1 MRYDLEST
9 LPERAF
15 KKSLFKNAPA
25 TLEGGGKGGGTPSPT
40 QATSYQTN
48 VPEYARPYVEN
59 MLNATQ
65 KQLFNTDDSGITGFK
80 PYKPYSSNPSDYYA
94 GFSPMQQQAQSS
106 AANLQ
111 VPGQFGQATDMATM
125 SGMGALGTAGQAGM
139 YGAQGN
145 MAGQRAAGLS
155 NMYGGAGA
163 QAGQQAAGISNMYGG
178 LGAMSGQQYAN
189 QSAGAGQ
196 QGADIGQQYG
206 GQSAMYGGMG
216 AMQGMQGANIG
227 QSLGQMSTNAN
238 AQQAYMNPYL
248 QNALNPQLAEIQ
260 RQYDITG
267 QGQQSAAAKSGA
279 FGGSREALMAAENQR
294 NKNMA
299 MNQVIGQ
306 GYNQA
311 FTNAQQ
317 QMNAANQAAL
327 SGNAQALQGYGM
339 GLQGVGQAGQLGM
352 QGTGQALQ
360 GYGQAGSQALA
371 GYGMGLQGA
380 GQAGQQAMQGYGMG
394 LQGAG
399 QAGSQAMQGAGLG
412 LQGVGA
418 QQNAY
423 NQLGAAGSNLANIG
437 GQQLAAQQGIIG
449 TQAQQGATQQAL
461 EQSKINQS
469 IQDYATAQQYP
480 MMQLGAMSNMLRGL
494 PMQSTAVQS
503 YQAQAPV
510 AQQAAG
516 LLGAY
521 NAYTGKK
528 EGGEIKAM
536 AKGGIADIPRYKS
549 GVLIGLENKIDDI
562 AQSDTYAQEGQKQL
576 PKLMQQTTSPGIKQL
591 IATKQ
596 AEDQLGQNISGVA
609 AGNTGDLGMNMAEG
623 GIIPRFATG
632 TEVKDPYGLTTAA
645 AEASKGYATPEEA
658 LTTQQGLLASGLKNV
673 QANLSPEEQEQ
684 QKYVQERRAGLSDK
698 QRRAEKM
705 NEALAFLKFGSTVG
719 GLGTAATEGAKSYMI
734 GQGEIQKTY
743 DELNDNLVKQAAE
756 IKKAQRAEA
765 KGDIDK
771 AQTHFDK
778 AAKYKLDAIKDNAT
792 LLNTLETHKMDNTSR
807 ERVAQINAAVHA
819 APTTF
824 LKEQLQ
830 RYEKELTAEN
840 AAKGLPPPTLY
851 DIQTRMTQ
859 ATKTTDETI
868 AAADRRAA
876 GNKFADFLTN
886 IASDPGISVAY
897 MKASKGDKEAES
909 LVKAYIDKKRTEIYN
924 AYQTAPPT
932 AQNPPAAQ
940 NNSFVMDGYKFP
952 DQKSLDAYKAAKA
965 KQ

>member
-25 TLEGGGKGGGTPSPT
+25 TLEGGKGGGGTPAPT
-40 QATSYQTN
+40 QSTAYQTN
-48 VPEYARPYVEN
+48 IPEYAKPYVTN

-65 KQLFNTDDSGITGFK
+65 NQLFNTQKTTNEAGEESTEITGFK
-80 PYKPYSSNPSDYYA
+80 PYKPYSSNPADYYA

-111 VPGQFGQATDMATM
+111 TPGQFGQGSAMTGMA
-125 SGMGALGTAGQAGM
+125 GLGALGTTRQAG
-139 YGAQGN
+139 
-145 MAGQRAAGLS
+145 
-155 NMYGGAGA
+155 
-163 QAGQQAAGISNMYGG
+163 MYGG
-178 LGAMSGQQYAN
+178 LGAQAGLGFGQQA
-189 QSAGAGQ
+189 Q
-196 QGADIGQQYG
+196 DP
-206 GQSAMYGGMG
+206 
-216 AMQGMQGANIG
+216 
-227 QSLGQMSTNAN
+227 NAVMN
-238 AQQAYMNPYL
+238 YMNPYL
-248 QNALNPQLAEIQ
+248 QASLNPQLAEIQ

-267 QGQQSAAAKSGA
+267 QGEQSAATKQGA

-311 FTNAQQ
+311 FNNAQQ
-317 QMNAANQAAL
+317 QMATAA
-327 SGNAQALQGYGM
+327 
-339 GLQGVGQAGQLGM
+339 QLGM
-352 QGTGQALQ
+352 QGAQA
-360 GYGQAGSQALA
+360 
-371 GYGMGLQGA
+371 
-380 GQAGQQAMQGYGMG
+380 
-394 LQGAG
+394 
-399 QAGSQAMQGAGLG
+399 G

-418 QQNAY
+418 QQAGY
-423 NQLGAAGSNLANIG
+423 GQLGQAGAGLANIG
-437 GQQLAAQQGIIG
+437 GQELAAQQGIIG
-449 TQAQQGATQQAL
+449 TQAQQGAQQQAL
-461 EQSKINQS
+461 EQSKINQAV
-469 IQDYATAQQYP
+469 QDYGTAQQYP
-480 MMQLGAMSNMLRGL
+480 MLQLGLMSNMLRGL

-521 NAYTGKK
+521 NAYAGKK
-528 EGGEIKAM
+528 EGGAIKAM
-536 AKGGIADIPRYKS
+536 AKGGIADIPGYKS
-549 GVLIGLENKIDDI
+549 GVLVGLENKIDDI
-562 AQSDTYAQEGQKQL
+562 AQSDAYAQEGQKQL

-609 AGNTGDLGMNMAEG
+609 AGDTGDLGFNMAEG

-719 GLGTAATEGAKSYMI
+719 GLGTAAIEGAKSYMT
-734 GQGEIQKTY
+734 GQGEIQNKY
-743 DELNDNLVKQAAE
+743 DDLNDSLVKQAAE

-807 ERVAQINAAVHA
+807 ERVAQINAAVHGLTGRTA
-819 APTTF
+819 AEEKAAIAKD
-824 LKEQLQ
+824 L
-830 RYEKELTAEN
+830 EKEL
-840 AAKGLPPPTLY
+840 GRPPTTKEVLNVY
-851 DIQTRMTQ
+851 TQ
-859 ATKTTDETI
+859 ATRGYDESQNTRI
-868 AAADRRAA
+868 AGDAEKALQDWVKGRV
-876 GNKFADFLTN
+876 LT
-886 IASDPGISVAY
+886 PGWQKMSPQEQETAINTEYEKIVKR
-897 MKASKGDKEAES
+897 MKG
-909 LVKAYIDKKRTEIYN
+909 
-924 AYQTAPPT
+924 T
-932 AQNPPAAQ
+932 AQIGTTTLKPPPEQ
-940 NNSFVMDGYKFP
+940 SNNSLIMDGYKFP
-952 DQKSLDAYKAAKA
+952 DQKSLDEYKAAKA
-965 KQ
+965 KAKQ

>member
-1 MRYDLEST
+1 MNILKFWKNFFIDQFT
-9 LPERAF
+9 LY
-15 KKSLFKNAPA
+15 
-25 TLEGGGKGGGTPSPT
+25 GGGKGGGGGTPAPT

-48 VPEYARPYVEN
+48 IPEYAKPYVTN

-65 KQLFNTDDSGITGFK
+65 NQLFNMDDSGITGFK
-80 PYKPYSSNPSDYYA
+80 PYTPYSSNPSDYYA
-94 GFSPMQQQAQSS
+94 GFSPLQQQAQSS

-111 VPGQFGQATDMATM
+111 VPGQFDQATGLTSMA
-125 SGMGALGTAGQAGM
+125 GMGALGTTGQAGM
-139 YGAQGN
+139 YGGMGAR
-145 MAGQRAAGLS
+145 AGQQAANLS

-163 QAGQQAAGISNMYGG
+163 QAGQQAAGMSNMYGG
-178 LGAMSGQQYAN
+178 LGAMSGQQYAG

-196 QGADIGQQYG
+196 QGSDIGQQYG

-227 QSLGQMSTNAN
+227 QSLGQMSTSAN

-248 QNALNPQLAEIQ
+248 QNALNPQLAEVQ

-267 QGQQSAAAKSGA
+267 QGEQSAAARAGA

-294 NKNMA
+294 NAGLAKN
-299 MNQVIGQ
+299 QIIGQ

-311 FTNAQQ
+311 FQNAQQ

-327 SGNAQALQGYGM
+327 AGNAQALQGYGM

-360 GYGQAGSQALA
+360 GYGQAGQQALA

-399 QAGSQAMQGAGLG
+399 QAGQQGIAGAQAG

-418 QQNAY
+418 QQAGFG
-423 NQLGAAGSNLANIG
+423 QAGQAGAGLANIG
-437 GQQLAAQQGIIG
+437 GQQLNAQQGIIG
-449 TQAQQGATQQAL
+449 TQAQQGALQQA
-461 EQSKINQS
+461 QQQNIINQAV
-469 IQDYATAQQYP
+469 QDYGTAQQYP
-480 MMQLGAMSNMLRGL
+480 MMQLGLMSNMLRGL

-521 NAYTGKK
+521 NAYSGRK
-528 EGGEIKAM
+528 EGGAIKAM
-536 AKGGIADIPRYKS
+536 AKGGIADAVPGYKS
-549 GVLIGLENKIDDI
+549 GVLARVENSIDDI
-562 AQSDTYAQEGQKQL
+562 AQSDAYAQPDQKQL
-576 PKLMQQTTSPGIKQL
+576 PKLMQQSTSPGIKQL

-596 AEDQLGQNISGVA
+596 AEDQMGQNMSGVA

-623 GIIPRFATG
+623 GIIPRFASG
-632 TEVKDPYGLTTAA
+632 TEVKDPYGLDAA
-645 AEASKGYATPEEA
+645 AAKAMEGFATPQEA
-658 LTTQQGLLASGLKNV
+658 LKTQQGLQSSALENV
-673 QANLSPEEQEQ
+673 QKNLSPEELEQ

-698 QRRAEKM
+698 QRRAERM
-705 NEALAFLKFGSTVG
+705 NEALAWLEAGSTVG
-719 GLGTAATEGAKSYMI
+719 GLGAAAIAGGKKYML
-734 GQGEIQKTY
+734 GQADINKTY
-743 DELNDNLVKQAAE
+743 EDLNDSLVKQAAE

-765 KGDIDK
+765 NGDIEKALVHSDK
-771 AQTHFDK
+771 AKTIGMDITK
-778 AAKYKLDAIKDNAT
+778 TKAT
-792 LLNTLETHKMDNTSR
+792 LANAVETTKMHADSA
-807 ERVAQINAAVHA
+807 ERVAKIQAAVHA

-868 AAADRRAA
+868 AAADKRLAK
-876 GNKFADFLTN
+876 GKYADFLETLPYDPL
-886 IASDPGISVAY
+886 IAADMKKAAKGDQEAAGRVEAYKQKRKAELGLTSVA
-897 MKASKGDKEAES
+897 
-909 LVKAYIDKKRTEIYN
+909 
-924 AYQTAPPT
+924 PT
-932 AQNPPAAQ
+932 TTPTAQ

-952 DQKSLDAYKAAKA
+952 NQKSLDAYKAAKA
-965 KQ
+965 NQ